1 MSFKKRGPT
10 AQEIARASSVSAR
23 SYEIATYAPVS
34 EWSRLITETD
44 EGIRDCVRLVLQATY
59 KDRKLQ
65 EVLRARVDSG
75 QDVIIGW
82 TSDDLQKSG

>member
-1 MSFKKRGPT
+1 M
-10 AQEIARASSVSAR
+10 ASSVSAR
-23 SYEIATYAPVS
+23 AYEIATYAPVS
-34 EWSRLITETD
+34 DWSRLIAETE